1 MSKSTNP
8 MSDASPS
15 QERKPRNRLRHSG
28 AIVLG
33 LLIVYAIVAYLVMP
47 RFWKN
52 YADRHPQLEEE
63 PGMTYTADG
72 IPADPIN
79 VALVGTQ
86 TDVLRIM
93 VAAGWSPADPLTLKS
108 SLEIAE
114 ASVFKRPDLS
124 APVSSEYLFGRKEGL
139 SFEEAVGPDPRKR
152 HHVRFWKSDKLD
164 ADGRPVWLGA
174 AIFDEQV
181 GLSHTTGQITH
192 KTAPDID
199 AERDKLFADLKETGD
214 LSHFEIVPGFHKVRK
229 GKNGE
234 GNPWFTDGDLYKGW
248 IRPARDPDKTN
259 NDVSKEKK

>member
-1 MSKSTNP
+1 
-8 MSDASPS
+8 MSDVPPPM
-15 QERKPRNRLRHSG
+15 EKKRRNRLRHYG
-28 AIVLG
+28 LLVFG
-33 LLIVYAIVAYLVMP
+33 LLIVYLIVAYLVMP
-47 RFWKN
+47 RFWKG
-52 YADRHPQLEEE
+52 YADRHPQLEDL

-86 TDVLRIM
+86 TDVVRIM
-93 VAAGWSPADPLTLKS
+93 VAAKWFPADPLTLKS

-114 ASVFKRPDLS
+114 ASVFKRPDVS
-124 APVSSEYLFGRKEGL
+124 APVSSEYLFGRKEDL
-139 SFEEAVGPDPRKR
+139 SFEQAVGPDPRKR
-152 HHVRFWKSDKLD
+152 HHVRFWKSEKLD

-214 LSHFEIVPGFHKVRK
+214 LSNVEVVAGFHTILE

-234 GNPWFTDGDLYKGW
+234 GNPWFTDGDLFKGV
-248 IRPARDPDKTN
+248 IQTATVEDTP
-259 NDVSKEKK
+259 